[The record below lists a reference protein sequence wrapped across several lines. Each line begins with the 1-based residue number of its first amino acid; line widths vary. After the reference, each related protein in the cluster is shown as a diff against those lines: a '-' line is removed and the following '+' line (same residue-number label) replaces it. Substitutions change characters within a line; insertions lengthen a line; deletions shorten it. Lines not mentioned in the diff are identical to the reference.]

1 MASELILSQ
10 RERPSWKRTPRS
22 GGLPAD
28 ASPFGYASSFRDR
41 VVTRLFDTPLG
52 IVAGLGLIAAVALVV
67 HSQFGGADARFPAV
81 VLLSLAVILVVR
93 YVAARSR
100 DPPPLETG
108 RVVHRLAPGELKR
121 LATTLDRASSGLPY
135 SQVVF
140 LDRMAQAFLE
150 KVRITRGLTPEDI
163 EEAVARPKAL
173 AALLGDKELAAF
185 VRRNR
190 ANGHPEQA
198 VALRPE
204 PQSSFVADVE
214 RTLAKMEAWR

>member
-10 RERPSWKRTPRS
+10 RERPSWKRTPRH
-22 GGLPAD
+22 GGPPTD
-28 ASPFGYASSFRDR
+28 GSPFGHASPFRDR
-41 VVTRLFDTPLG
+41 VVSRLFDTPFG
-52 IVAGLGLIAAVALVV
+52 IVAGLGLIAAVALIV
-67 HSQFGGADARFPAV
+67 HSQFGGVDARFPAV
-81 VLLSLAVILVVR
+81 VLLSLAVVLVVR

-100 DPPPLETG
+100 DPPPLEVG

-150 KVRITRGLTPEDI
+150 KVRIIRGLTPEDV
-163 EEAVARPKAL
+163 EKAVANPKDL
-173 AALLGDKELAAF
+173 LALLGDRELASF
-185 VRRNR
+185 VRENR
-190 ANGHPEQA
+190 ANGHPEHA
-198 VALRPE
+198 VARRPE
-204 PQSSFVADVE
+204 PQASFVHDVE